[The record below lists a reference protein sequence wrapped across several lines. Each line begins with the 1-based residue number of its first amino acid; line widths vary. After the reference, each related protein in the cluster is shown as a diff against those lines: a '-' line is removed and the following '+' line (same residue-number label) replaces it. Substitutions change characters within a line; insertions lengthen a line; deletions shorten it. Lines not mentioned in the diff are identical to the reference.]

1 MLWRWW
7 GAGTCLKLS
16 CRWLLAAGERSALT
30 AEGRRPGI
38 SGTNGSLC
46 VAEFG
51 CLNGLNPGWMVA
63 AGGCGPS
70 LDQRLMRCQKA
81 RWWGGCRIEA
91 LEQALTSTIFGGFGV
106 CGLPQG
112 AAQQSTALVGAHLHH
127 PATGFAMHQ
136 LSCQLHGGPLSPGWD
151 PYVEAR
157 PTALPSDSDAMEA
170 ELVPSLTA
178 LVQDADQWREVLV
191 LLPLLVALEAVL
203 SADNA
208 IALAAISRR
217 LHDPDRQRQALNIG
231 LLLALVLRL
240 GLILAARWVLH
251 AWPLQL
257 LASGYLLWLC
267 GNHLVSLLNQE
278 NEAGDDEDGQGK
290 DSSLMGASLLSVVAT
305 LAFTDLAFSLDSVAA
320 AVAVTD
326 RLPLV
331 MAGGV
336 IGVLAL
342 RLTAG
347 LFIRWLEVFRHL
359 ETAGYLAVG
368 LVGIRLLIRLA
379 FPALVLP
386 EWSLLIIV
394 ALLFFWGFSARV
406 VEAVPEVVEVVEPRN
421 GADGG

>member
-1 MLWRWW
+1 
-7 GAGTCLKLS
+7 
-16 CRWLLAAGERSALT
+16 
-30 AEGRRPGI
+30 
-38 SGTNGSLC
+38 
-46 VAEFG
+46 
-51 CLNGLNPGWMVA
+51 
-63 AGGCGPS
+63 
-70 LDQRLMRCQKA
+70 
-81 RWWGGCRIEA
+81 
-91 LEQALTSTIFGGFGV
+91 
-106 CGLPQG
+106 
-112 AAQQSTALVGAHLHH
+112 
-127 PATGFAMHQ
+127 
-136 LSCQLHGGPLSPGWD
+136 
-151 PYVEAR
+151 
-157 PTALPSDSDAMEA
+157 MEA
-170 ELVPSLTA
+170 ELVPSLTT
-178 LVQDADQWREVLV
+178 LIQDADQWREVLL

-240 GLILAARWVLH
+240 GLIVAARWVLH

-267 GNHLVSLLNQE
+267 GDHLVGLLRQSSE
-278 NEAGDDEDGQGK
+278 DEDGDDEQGK
-290 DSSLMGASLLSVVAT
+290 DSSLVGASLLSVVAT

-368 LVGIRLLIRLA
+368 LVGIRLLIRLI

-386 EWSLLIIV
+386 EWSLLLV
-394 ALLFFWGFSARV
+394 VSLLFLWGFSAREPQLV
-406 VEAVPEVVEVVEPRN
+406 TASVEGDHSPIGPEER
-421 GADGG
+421 